1 MVNTN
6 STSKTTKHK
15 ATAPHAVPA
24 PPVLETI
31 SPVMQSKRS
40 RRALPWI
47 VTSVILSIALVVGA
61 ASIGAYLYATH
72 RSIAVLTPARDGNT
86 TATASEAS
94 VSNVIEKVSPSVVS
108 IVTNTTKRTIYGAA
122 QARAA
127 GTGIVISRDGY
138 ILTNRHVVANASTV
152 QVVLDDGT
160 AYDDVKIV
168 GVDPLNDVAYLK
180 INGVTNLRAAE
191 IGDSSTVRTGQQVVA
206 IGNALGQ
213 YRNTVSSGIISGK
226 GRSLSASDEA
236 GGSNESLSDMFQTDA
251 AINSGNSG
259 GPLLNYAGQVI
270 GINTAVASGA
280 TGIGFAI
287 PINAVKGTMKS
298 VLAGNRVKR
307 AYIGIRYVDIT
318 PALAKRYH
326 LPVTKGAYVA
336 SDNSSSVQPGSPA
349 SKAGIQDEDIITKVN
364 GTAVGESN
372 GFSSLIGQY
381 TPNDVVELTILR
393 GGKEQT
399 VKVTLGA
406 YAE

>member
-1 MVNTN
+1 MANTN

-15 ATAPHAVPA
+15 ATASHAVPA

-72 RSIAVLTPARDGNT
+72 RSTAVLTPARDGNT

-180 INGVTNLRAAE
+180 INGVANLRAAE